1 MPSPSA
7 QHDGAEP
14 EYADALPDGAVRGR
28 GAALNP
34 GNRFVGSDPKRG
46 VIRRLHVLGEHLDEV
61 HRARTS
67 GDGDACPAAPQVRT
81 EVRPDSTRR
90 IINRVDS
97 PDISFNWSINPYRG
111 CEHGCIYCYARPD
124 HERLGYSSG
133 LDFETKL
140 VAKVDAPR
148 LLRREL
154 AHPKWTGE
162 TIVFS
167 GVTDCYQPIE
177 REYRITRGCLEVIAD
192 CRQPLG
198 IITKNKLVLRDLDL
212 LQELARHKAV
222 RVGLSVTTLD
232 NRLASRMEPR
242 ASSPSE
248 RLETLAALH
257 DAGIQTF
264 AMIAPIIPGLNDR
277 EIPALLKAV
286 SQAGAQTAGYILLR
300 LPHQIKALFLD
311 WLARCYPER
320 ANHVESLMRQVRGG
334 ALYDPAF
341 GVRQRGRGPIA
352 AQINSLFDAFSK
364 RCGLDGTLA
373 PLNGAA
379 FRRPAGAEEPNLSAG
394 RMMQLSLFGQA
405 APPQATDPGRRDAL
419 PAR

>member
-1 MPSPSA
+1 MTTE
-7 QHDGAEP
+7 H
-14 EYADALPDGAVRGR
+14 EYPDALPDGAVRGR

-34 GNRFVGSDPKRG
+34 GNRFVGDPKRG
-46 VIRRLHVLGEHLDEV
+46 IVRRLHVLGEHLDAV
-61 HRARTS
+61 ARERNEE
-67 GDGDACPAAPQVRT
+67 GCALGGRQVQT
-81 EVRPDSTRR
+81 EVRPDATRR

-97 PDISFNWSINPYRG
+97 PDVPFNWSINPYRG

-133 LDFETKL
+133 LDFETRL
-140 VAKVDAPR
+140 VAKLDAPR

-154 AHPKWTGE
+154 ANPKWKGE

-177 REYRITRGCLEVIAD
+177 REYRITRDCLEVIAE
-192 CRQPLG
+192 CRQPVG

-212 LQELARHKAV
+212 LQELARHRAV
-222 RVGLSVTTLD
+222 RVGLSITTLD
-232 NRLASRMEPR
+232 NRLASKMEPR

-248 RLETLAALH
+248 RLETLSALR
-257 DAGIQTF
+257 DAGVQTF

-277 EIPALLKAV
+277 EIPSLLKAV

-300 LPHQIKALFLD
+300 LPHQIKAMFLD
-311 WLARCYPER
+311 WLARCYPDR
-320 ANHVESLMRQVRGG
+320 AHHVESLLRQVRGG

-352 AQINSLFDAFSK
+352 AQINTLFDAFSK
-364 RCGLDGTLA
+364 RCGLDGTLDS
-373 PLNGAA
+373 LNGKA
-379 FRRPAGAEEPNLSAG
+379 FRRPVLTDGPKDRASGV
-394 RMMQLSLFGQA
+394 MQLSLFGPLA
-405 APPQATDPGRRDAL
+405 
-419 PAR
+419 